1 MSSTHFEGSN
11 EKLTPRQAQ
20 ARGMYPLTP
29 KQARAQGIPFEKQKS
44 REPKTGADGEYD
56 FSVTGEV
63 LGDEPVFKQLHELPH
78 DGDGNKNNPPERV
91 H

>member
-29 KQARAQGIPFEKQKS
+29 KQARAQGIPFEKQRS
-44 REPKTGADGEYD
+44 IEPKTGADGEYD
-56 FSVTGEV
+56 LGVTSAV
-63 LGDEPVFKQLHELPH
+63 FGDEPGPKPLYELSH
-78 DGDGNKNNPPERV
+78 DGDKNDPLKRA